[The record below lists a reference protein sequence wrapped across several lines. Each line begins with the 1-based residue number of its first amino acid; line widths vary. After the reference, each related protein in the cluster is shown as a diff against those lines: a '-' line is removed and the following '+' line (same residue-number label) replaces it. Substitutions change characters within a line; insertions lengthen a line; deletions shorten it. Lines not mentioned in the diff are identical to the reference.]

1 MSKITIKSEID
12 VKSLLAEIANLKVK
26 ELETFLR
33 ELSGIVTRKK
43 AKDKKYQAA
52 ALLQKHNETVLNKP
66 KRNRYAALYEKLEAD
81 IITEDE
87 RKEFLK
93 LTKEEEQLRN
103 KRVKILIQIAQIRAI
118 SFNQLLKELGLKP
131 IRNGRWT
138 NL

>member
-12 VKSLLAEIANLKVK
+12 TKSLLANIANLKVK
-26 ELETFLR
+26 ELEFFLR
-33 ELSGIVTRKK
+33 ELNGVITRKK

-87 RKEFLK
+87 RKEFFK
-93 LTKEEEQLRN
+93 LTKEEEKLRN
-103 KRVKILIQIAQIRAI
+103 ERVKILIKIAQIRAI
-118 SFNQLLKELGLKP
+118 PFNQLLKELGLKP
-131 IRNGRWT
+131 VGNV
-138 NL
+138 